1 MIQRIIIGVICLLGS
16 LAFSVAAETPVTL
29 FPEPESENTVPLPDR
44 KDKGHR
50 TPPRPIS
57 CIIDTDART
66 ITSASD
72 KVNNADTFEIWDAD
86 GQACL
91 QVFGS
96 KEDSLD
102 ALAASSG
109 QAVVIKLRGD
119 GYTLAG
125 YLVL

>member
-29 FPEPESENTVPLPDR
+29 FPEPEPENTDPIPDP

-50 TPPRPIS
+50 TPPRQIS

-66 ITSASD
+66 IKSTSE
-72 KVNNADTFEIWDAD
+72 KVTNADTFEIWDAD
-86 GQACL
+86 GQSCL

-96 KEDSLD
+96 KEEFLD
-102 ALAASSG
+102 ALAASSD

-119 GYTLAG
+119 GYALAG